1 MVMVALIVVFI
12 CCATSLPAPRRIPPL
27 SRHDDCRRAGDAGN
41 PAAGVLPDVG
51 AAIGL
56 GSILTPYA
64 TGPSPFTTVVV
75 ICQRW
80 ITGDWGQ
87 FWADIPRV
95 AGDYRLTVDA
105 RGVL

>member
-1 MVMVALIVVFI
+1 M
-12 CCATSLPAPRRIPPL
+12 
-27 SRHDDCRRAGDAGN
+27 
-41 PAAGVLPDVG
+41 VG

-64 TGPSPFTTVVV
+64 PDPVRFTTVVV

-80 ITGDWGQ
+80 ITGDGGN

-95 AGDYRLTVDA
+95 AGDYRLTVVPM
-105 RGVL
+105 VLR